1 MAWLDVVKAIADVG
15 VMVVI
20 CAVFIIRSNQDR
32 KEQAE
37 VNKTMF
43 NTMIKQFTELVE
55 KVSSEK
61 HEPHVLTEDEDKT
74 ALEIDKVINTYLQN
88 IVVDTGANRAMVT
101 RYHNGGRDMAAVP
114 FLKMSVTN
122 EIVNVGNKPYISQ
135 LQNQFR
141 SMLMMVRDALDAE
154 GECYIS
160 SAKDIKESDVGTYEF
175 LRAYG
180 IRSAYFTALKNQN
193 NYTIGFVV
201 VFFNETNSCHENIDK
216 IDHILQDKAKQISA
230 LLCIKD

>member
-1 MAWLDVVKAIADVG
+1 MAWLDVVRAVADVG
-15 VMVVI
+15 VMIVI
-20 CAVFIIRSNQDR
+20 CAVFIIRSNKDR
-32 KEQAE
+32 EEQAE
-37 VNKTMF
+37 MYKKMFDTMMTQFMEMVDKTSAQGH
-43 NTMIKQFTELVE
+43 T
-55 KVSSEK
+55 
-61 HEPHVLTEDEDKT
+61 PHVLTEDEDKT
-74 ALEIDKVINTYLQN
+74 ALEIDKVINAYLQN

-141 SMLMMVRDALDAE
+141 SMLMMVRDSLDAT
-154 GECYIS
+154 GECYIPDTK
-160 SAKDIKESDVGTYEF
+160 AIKQQDVGTYEF
-175 LRAYG
+175 LKAYG

-193 NYTIGFVV
+193 GYVIGFVV
-201 VFFNETNSCHENIDK
+201 VFFNETNSCHENQEK

-230 LLCIKD
+230 LLCIKE

>member
-1 MAWLDVVKAIADVG
+1 MSWLEVVRAVADVG

-20 CAVFIIRSNQDR
+20 CAVFIVRSNKDR
-32 KEQAE
+32 QEQANQ
-37 VNKTMF
+37 NKILFDTMM
-43 NTMIKQFTELVE
+43 NHFTDLFD
-55 KVSSEK
+55 KMTSTQQT
-61 HEPHVLTEDEDKT
+61 PHVLTEDEDKT

-141 SMLMMVRDALDAE
+141 SMLMMVRDSLDAE
-154 GECYIS
+154 GECYITD
-160 SAKDIKESDVGTYEF
+160 AKGIKNDDVGTYEF

-180 IRSAYFTALKNQN
+180 IRSAYFKALKNQN
-193 NYTIGFVV
+193 GYVIGFIV
-201 VFFNETNSCHENIDK
+201 VFFNETNSCHENQEK
-216 IDHILQDKAKQISA
+216 IDHILQDKANQISA
-230 LLCIKD
+230 LLCIKE